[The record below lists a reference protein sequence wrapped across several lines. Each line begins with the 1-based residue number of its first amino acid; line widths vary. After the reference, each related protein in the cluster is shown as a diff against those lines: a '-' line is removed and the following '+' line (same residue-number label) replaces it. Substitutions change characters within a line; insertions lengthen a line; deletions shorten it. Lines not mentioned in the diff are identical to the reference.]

1 MSYGKEG
8 EIMPRGGWSPAHRAK
23 DTIMLAAKLL
33 GLEPDQ
39 LTEEEAIKVLQDN
52 VMRNE
57 DIRIRK
63 AVEDVRNP
71 GT

>member
-1 MSYGKEG
+1 
-8 EIMPRGGWSPAHRAK
+8 
-23 DTIMLAAKLL
+23 MLAAKLL
-33 GLEPDQ
+33 GIEPDQ
-39 LTEEEAIKVLQDN
+39 LNEEEAKKVLQDN

>member
-1 MSYGKEG
+1 MSYGDDP
-8 EIMPRGGWSPAHRAK
+8 MPRSGYTGEYRARH
-23 DTIMLAAKLL
+23 TIQMAAKLL
-33 GLEPDQ
+33 GVEPDQ
-39 LTEEEAIKVLQDN
+39 LTEEEAKKILQDN

>member
-1 MSYGKEG
+1 MPFGTDP
-8 EIMPRGGWSPAHRAK
+8 MPRGGWSPAQRAQR
-23 DTIMLAAKLL
+23 TIMQAAKLL
-33 GLEPDQ
+33 GIEPGT
-39 LTEEEAIKVLQDN
+39 LNEEEATKILQDN

-71 GT
+71 EG